1 MRRIVY
7 AAEKRILMKVVPKKS
22 AWSWLA
28 IHIEGGN
35 VLMLYVLAFKL
46 SVLVLEITVIN
57 TGRNEIKTPVIY
69 TYSNVQKS
77 WQTCNY

>member
-1 MRRIVY
+1 
-7 AAEKRILMKVVPKKS
+7 
-22 AWSWLA
+22 
-28 IHIEGGN
+28 
-35 VLMLYVLAFKL
+35 MLYVLAFKL

-77 WQTCNY
+77 